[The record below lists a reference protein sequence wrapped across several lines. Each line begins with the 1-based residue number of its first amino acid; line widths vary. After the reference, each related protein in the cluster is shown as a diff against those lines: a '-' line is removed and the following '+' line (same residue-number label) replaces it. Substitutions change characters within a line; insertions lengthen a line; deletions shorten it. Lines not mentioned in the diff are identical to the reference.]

1 MAIRFRCCFCNQLLA
16 IAARKANTVIQC
28 PTCQGQVWVP
38 DPENPESGVVL
49 EPLPSVPA
57 PPGSLPTLFISPR
70 KALLL
75 LVAGLVGLIL
85 FFGAGVWVGRSL
97 KL

>member
-1 MAIRFRCCFCNQLLA
+1 MPIRFRCCYCNQLLA
-16 IAARKANTVIQC
+16 IATRKANTVIQC

-38 DPENPESGVVL
+38 DPANPDPGLVL
-49 EPLPSVPA
+49 EQLPPVPPA
-57 PPGSLPTLFISPR
+57 PAVPPTLFISPG